1 MASVGAHRTSG
12 WIELWSLNG
21 GQDGLCRRSG
31 VRYVR
36 YVCYTPLALGLWV
49 FWGRAPMFFVFCFP
63 LPPTTPDTPGPYA
76 AVLSGRL
83 KTFGLDHKPG
93 KKVSFLGVKK
103 SHSYSYR
110 IIAAAKRSIVAG
122 VRSEKLRVTVRGG
135 ALAS

>member
-1 MASVGAHRTSG
+1 MIGSPRTRTAPSVTASQASFPAVQTLIGIST
-12 WIELWSLNG
+12 L
-21 GQDGLCRRSG
+21 
-31 VRYVR
+31 RYN
-36 YVCYTPLALGLWV
+36 PLALGLWA
-49 FWGRAPMFFVFCFP
+49 FWGRAPLFFVFCFP

-76 AVLSGRL
+76 AVLFGRL